1 MRKLYHFPIDPASR
15 QARIALAEK
24 KLKVK
29 LEQIDP
35 WQTNNEFMNITPEGV
50 PPTLVDLVPGG
61 TITICGARA
70 ICEYVN
76 EGSSRHPLLPEERS
90 ARAES
95 RRIAAWFDIKFSQEV
110 NAYIVHEKI
119 EKSFSNLGPTDT
131 QTLRD
136 GREHLDYHLSYLTW
150 VLEQRDWLAGD
161 TFSLADIAGVAH
173 ISCLD
178 FLSEINWKNWPEVK
192 RWYQTAKSRPSVQGL
207 LTDRLPGF
215 RAPRH
220 YTDLDF

>member
-35 WQTNNEFMNITPEGV
+35 WQTNNEFMSITPEGV

-61 TITICGARA
+61 TITVCGARA

-110 NAYIVHEKI
+110 NAYILHEKI

-161 TFSLADIAGVAH
+161 TFSLGRH
-173 ISCLD
+173 SWSCPYI
-178 FLSEINWKNWPEVK
+178 LSRFFE
-192 RWYQTAKSRPSVQGL
+192 
-207 LTDRLPGF
+207 
-215 RAPRH
+215 
-220 YTDLDF
+220 